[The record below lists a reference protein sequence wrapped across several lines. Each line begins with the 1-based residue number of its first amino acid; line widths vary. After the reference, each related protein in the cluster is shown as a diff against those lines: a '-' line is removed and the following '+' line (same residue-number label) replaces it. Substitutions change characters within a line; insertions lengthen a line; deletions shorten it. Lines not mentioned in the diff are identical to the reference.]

1 MAKGF
6 TVKASSPKAKE
17 KKEEWDYDEIKK
29 RWRGKKIVFC
39 LPGRG
44 VSYTYLKN
52 FVQLCFDMV
61 SNQMSVQISQDYSS
75 MVNFARCKCLGAN
88 VLRGPDQIPWDGKLD
103 YDYQLWID
111 SDIVFNTEKFWQLL
125 DLALPAEA
133 VTQED
138 ITDDDGNVTGMRQI
152 INNEHEREIAAGW
165 YSTEDGKT
173 TSVAH
178 WLDEDD
184 FRSNGGVMNHEMVD
198 GISKRKKPFT
208 VDYTGFGWVLIKKGV
223 FEEEKMT
230 YPWFAPKMQV
240 FESGAVQ
247 DMCGED
253 VSFCLDAMDAGFKI
267 WCDPRI
273 RVGHEKTRV
282 I

>member
-6 TVKASSPKAKE
+6 TVKATAPKPSKKATWDIPAIKE
-17 KKEEWDYDEIKK
+17 RYK
-29 RWRGKKIVFC
+29 GKKIVFC

-52 FVQLCFDMV
+52 FVQLCFDIV
-61 SNQMSVQISQDYSS
+61 QSGMSIQISQDYSS

-88 VLRGPDQIPWDGKLD
+88 VLRGPDQIPWDGKLE
-103 YDYQLWID
+103 YDYQIWID
-111 SDIVFNTEKFWQLL
+111 SDIVFNTNQFWQLL
-125 DLALPAEA
+125 DLADNGE
-133 VTQED
+133 E
-138 ITDDDGNVTGMRQI
+138 
-152 INNEHEREIAAGW
+152 EKEIVAGW
-165 YSTEDGKT
+165 YATEDGTT

-178 WLDEDD
+178 WLEEDD
-184 FRSNGGVMNHEMVD
+184 FRKNGGVMNHETVES
-198 GISKRKKPFT
+198 ISKRKKPFT
-208 VDYTGFGWVLIKKGV
+208 VDYTGFGWVCIKNGV
-223 FEEEKMT
+223 FEKLP

-253 VSFCLDAMDAGFKI
+253 VSFCLDALEEGYEI

-273 RVGHEKTRV
+273 RVGHEKTR
-282 I
+282 II

>member
-6 TVKASSPKAKE
+6 TVKATAPKPS
-17 KKEEWDYDEIKK
+17 KKAEWDYPVIKERFK
-29 RWRGKKIVFC
+29 GKKIVFC

-52 FVQLCFDMV
+52 FVQLCFDIV
-61 SNQMSVQISQDYSS
+61 QNGMSIQISQDYSS

-88 VLRGPDQIPWDGKLD
+88 VLRGPDQIPWDGKLE
-103 YDYQLWID
+103 YDYQIWID
-111 SDIVFNTEKFWQLL
+111 SDIVFNTQQFWQLL
-125 DLALPAEA
+125 DLADNGE
-133 VTQED
+133 E
-138 ITDDDGNVTGMRQI
+138 
-152 INNEHEREIAAGW
+152 EKEIVAGW
-165 YSTEDGKT
+165 YATEDGQT

-178 WLDEDD
+178 WLEEDD
-184 FRSNGGVMNHEMVD
+184 FRKNGGVMNHETVES
-198 GISKRKKPFT
+198 ISKRKKPFT
-208 VDYTGFGWVLIKKGV
+208 VDYTGFGWVCIKNGV
-223 FEEEKMT
+223 FEKLP

-253 VSFCLDAMDAGFKI
+253 VSFCLDALEEGYEI

-273 RVGHEKTRV
+273 RVGHEKTR
-282 I
+282 II

>member
-6 TVKASSPKAKE
+6 TVKSAAATAKAKA
-17 KKEEWDYDEIKK
+17 KASEEPQWDYDKAK
-29 RWRGKKIVFC
+29 RMVAGKTIVFC

-44 VSYTYLKN
+44 VSYTFLKN
-52 FVQLCFDMV
+52 FVTLCFDLV
-61 SNQMSVQISQDYSS
+61 HNKASIQISQDYSS

-88 VLRGPDQIPWDGKLD
+88 VLRGPDQLPWDGKLK

-111 SDIVFNTEKFWQLL
+111 SDIVFNVEKFYQLVL
-125 DLALPAEA
+125 MDEK
-133 VTQED
+133 
-138 ITDDDGNVTGMRQI
+138 
-152 INNEHEREIAAGW
+152 IASGW
-165 YSTEDGKT
+165 YCTEDGRT

-184 FRSNGGVMNHEMVD
+184 FKGNGGVMNHETID
-198 GISKRKKPFT
+198 SISKRTKPFT
-208 VDYTGFGWVLIKKGV
+208 VDYAGFGWLLIKHGV
-223 FEEEKMT
+223 FEDKQMP

-253 VSFCLDAMDAGFKI
+253 VSFCLDAKEAGFRFM
-267 WCDPRI
+267 CDPRI

>member
-6 TVKASSPKAKE
+6 TVKATAPKPTKKATWDIPAIKE
-17 KKEEWDYDEIKK
+17 RFK
-29 RWRGKKIVFC
+29 GKKIVFC
-39 LPGRG
+39 LPGRM

-52 FVQLCFDMV
+52 FVQLCFDIV
-61 SNQMSVQISQDYSS
+61 QNGMSIQISQDYSS

-88 VLRGPDQIPWDGKLD
+88 VLRGPDQIPWDGKLE
-103 YDYQLWID
+103 YDYQIWID
-111 SDIVFNTEKFWQLL
+111 SDIVFNTAQFWQLL
-125 DLALPAEA
+125 DLADNGEEEG
-133 VTQED
+133 QK
-138 ITDDDGNVTGMRQI
+138 
-152 INNEHEREIAAGW
+152 EIVAGW
-165 YSTEDGKT
+165 YATEDGTT

-178 WLDEDD
+178 WLEEDD
-184 FRSNGGVMNHEMVD
+184 FRKNGGVMNHETVES
-198 GISKRKKPFT
+198 INKRKKPFT
-208 VDYTGFGWVLIKKGV
+208 VDYTGFGWVCIQKGV
-223 FEEEKMT
+223 FEKLP

-253 VSFCLDAMDAGFKI
+253 VSFCLDAIEEGFEI

>member
-6 TVKASSPKAKE
+6 TVKAATPKVAK
-17 KKEEWDYDEIKK
+17 KAAGPEWDYDAIKARMK
-29 RWRGKKIVFC
+29 GKTIVFC

-44 VSYTYLKN
+44 CSYTFLKA
-52 FVQLCFDMV
+52 FVQLCFDLV
-61 SNQMSVQISQDYSS
+61 QSGLSIQISQDYSS

-88 VLRGPDQIPWDGKLD
+88 VLRGPKQIPWDGKLP

-111 SDIVFNTEKFWQLL
+111 SDIVFNTEKFWQLC
-125 DLALPAEA
+125 DLANPAEGA
-133 VTQED
+133 GDEK
-138 ITDDDGNVTGMRQI
+138 
-152 INNEHEREIAAGW
+152 EIVSGW
-165 YSTEDGKT
+165 YLTEDGKT
-173 TSVAH
+173 SSVAH
-178 WLDEDD
+178 WLEEDD
-184 FRSNGGVMNHEMVD
+184 FRNNGGVMNHETSDTMA
-198 GISKRKKPFT
+198 KRKKPFT
-208 VDYTGFGWVLIKKGV
+208 ADYTGFGWVLIKKGV
-223 FEEEKMT
+223 FENLE

-253 VSFCLDAMDAGFKI
+253 VSFCLDAKEEGFEI

-273 RVGHEKTRV
+273 RVGHEKMRV

>member
-6 TVKASSPKAKE
+6 TVKATAPKPSKKATWDIPAIKE
-17 KKEEWDYDEIKK
+17 RYK
-29 RWRGKKIVFC
+29 GKKIVFC

-52 FVQLCFDMV
+52 FVQLCFDIV
-61 SNQMSVQISQDYSS
+61 QSGMSIQISQDYSS

-88 VLRGPDQIPWDGKLD
+88 VLRGPDQIPWDGKLE

-111 SDIVFNTEKFWQLL
+111 SDIVFNTDQFWQLL
-125 DLALPAEA
+125 DLA
-133 VTQED
+133 
-138 ITDDDGNVTGMRQI
+138 
-152 INNEHEREIAAGW
+152 NNGEEEKEIVAGW
-165 YSTEDGKT
+165 YATEDGTT

-178 WLDEDD
+178 WLEEDD
-184 FRSNGGVMNHEMVD
+184 FRKNGGVMNHETVES
-198 GISKRKKPFT
+198 ISKRKKPFT
-208 VDYTGFGWVLIKKGV
+208 VDYTGFGWVCIKHGV
-223 FEEEKMT
+223 FEKLP

-253 VSFCLDAMDAGFKI
+253 VSFCLDALEEGYEI

-273 RVGHEKTRV
+273 RVGHEKSR
-282 I
+282 II

>member
-6 TVKASSPKAKE
+6 TVKAKAPLSTSSADDFNLQAAKE
-17 KKEEWDYDEIKK
+17 LIK
-29 RWRGKKIVFC
+29 GKSVVFC

-52 FVQLCFDMV
+52 FVQLCFDLV
-61 SNQMSVQISQDYSS
+61 QNGASIQISQDYSS

-88 VLRGPDQIPWDGKLD
+88 VLRGPKQVPWDGKLQ

-111 SDIVFNTEKFWQLL
+111 SDIVFDTEKFYRLVAM
-125 DLALPAEA
+125 DK
-133 VTQED
+133 D
-138 ITDDDGNVTGMRQI
+138 
-152 INNEHEREIAAGW
+152 IAAGW
-165 YSTEDGKT
+165 YMTEDGHT

-178 WLDEDD
+178 WLEEDD
-184 FRSNGGVMNHEMVD
+184 FRGNGGVMNHETGDTM
-198 GISKRKKPFT
+198 SKRRKPFT

-223 FEEEKMT
+223 FEKLE

-240 FESGAVQ
+240 FESGEVQ

-253 VSFCLDAMDAGFKI
+253 VSFCLDAKEAGYEI
-267 WCDPRI
+267 WCDPQI
-273 RVGHEKTRV
+273 RVGHEKMRV

>member
-6 TVKASSPKAKE
+6 TVKSAAAKAK
-17 KKEEWDYDEIKK
+17 KEATAPEWDYDKAK
-29 RWRGKKIVFC
+29 RMIAGKTVVFC

-44 VSYTYLKN
+44 VSYTFLKN
-52 FVQLCFDMV
+52 FVTLCFDLV
-61 SNQMSVQISQDYSS
+61 QNKASIQISQDYSS

-88 VLRGPDQIPWDGKLD
+88 VLRGPDQLPWDGKLK

-111 SDIVFNTEKFWQLL
+111 SDIVFNVEKFYQLVL
-125 DLALPAEA
+125 MDEK
-133 VTQED
+133 
-138 ITDDDGNVTGMRQI
+138 
-152 INNEHEREIAAGW
+152 IASGW
-165 YSTEDGKT
+165 YCTEDGRT

-184 FRSNGGVMNHEMVD
+184 FKGNGGVMNHETLD
-198 GISKRKKPFT
+198 SIAKRKKPFT
-208 VDYTGFGWVLIKKGV
+208 VDYAGFGWLLIKHGV
-223 FEEEKMT
+223 FEDSQMT

-253 VSFCLDAMDAGFKI
+253 VSFCLDAKEAGFRI
-267 WCDPRI
+267 MCDPRI